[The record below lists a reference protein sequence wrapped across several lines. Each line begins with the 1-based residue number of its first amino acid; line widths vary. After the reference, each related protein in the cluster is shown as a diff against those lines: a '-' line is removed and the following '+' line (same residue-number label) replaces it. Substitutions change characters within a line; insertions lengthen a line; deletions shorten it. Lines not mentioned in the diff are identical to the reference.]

1 MNARPLLRRE
11 LIVTGLEAKSL
22 AEALPLLARRLGE
35 AGVIADVDAVRDAL
49 AEHAAR
55 AAVRVNADIALPHYR
70 TDAVDG
76 VVVSFGIAP
85 APLETGDPD
94 WKPGPRI
101 VALVLAP
108 TAATTAYLQT
118 VSALARA
125 LKGEG
130 VLNRLLE
137 ARTPDDV
144 LAIQGLAGLEVKP
157 RLAVRDVMTPVETT
171 ATPDLSVRSAVER
184 MIRAGTRALVV
195 VGEKGEVLGLLSEAD
210 VMRGLGLDRSRPAS
224 EAMLPPLRVRD
235 VMSRSVMCAADRA
248 SLDEVANI
256 MINKD
261 VEEVPVVAEGR
272 LTGIVRRGDI
282 LRTLYGR

>member
-1 MNARPLLRRE
+1 
-11 LIVTGLEAKSL
+11 
-22 AEALPLLARRLGE
+22 
-35 AGVIADVDAVRDAL
+35 
-49 AEHAAR
+49 
-55 AAVRVNADIALPHYR
+55 
-70 TDAVDG
+70 
-76 VVVSFGIAP
+76 
-85 APLETGDPD
+85 
-94 WKPGPRI
+94 
-101 VALVLAP
+101 VLAP
-108 TAATTAYLQT
+108 TAATTAKLQT

-130 VLNRLLE
+130 VLDRLLE
-137 ARTPDDV
+137 AQSPDDV
-144 LAIQGLAGLEVKP
+144 LEIPGLAGLEVKP
-157 RLAVRDVMTPVETT
+157 RLAVRDVMTPVEVT

-210 VMRGLGLDRSRPAS
+210 VMRGLGLDRVRPAS
-224 EAMLPPLRVRD
+224 ESMVPPLKVRD
-235 VMSRSVMCAADRA
+235 VMSRSVMCAAERA

>member
-1 MNARPLLRRE
+1 MNTLPLLRPE

-22 AEALPLLARRLGE
+22 AGALPALASRLGE
-35 AGVIADVDAVRDAL
+35 AGVIDDAEAISEAL
-49 AEHAAR
+49 AEHATR

-70 TDAVDG
+70 TDAVAA
-76 VVVSFGIAP
+76 VTVALGIARS
-85 APLETGDPD
+85 PLATGDPE
-94 WKPGPRI
+94 WEPGPRI

-137 ARTPDDV
+137 AKTTDDV
-144 LAIQGLAGLEVKP
+144 LAITGLADLEVKP
-157 RLAVRDVMTPVETT
+157 RLAVRDVMSPVDVT
-171 ATPDLSVRSAVER
+171 ATPDLSVRAAVER

-195 VGEKGEVLGLLSEAD
+195 VGDKGEVLGMLSEAD
-210 VMRGLGLDRSRPAS
+210 VMRGLGLDRSRPAAES
-224 EAMLPPLRVRD
+224 MLPPLKVRD